1 MISSIL
7 KNQDGHHLQ
16 VNSAGARNSV
26 IVSPIVVESSPGMPS
41 AQHSSTQSVHRRQPR
56 TMRIRI
62 SGRLPIPI

>member
-26 IVSPIVVESSPGMPS
+26 MVSSIVVESSPGMPS
-41 AQHSSTQSVHRRQPR
+41 AQHSSTQ
-56 TMRIRI
+56 
-62 SGRLPIPI
+62 